1 MDRFQ
6 YLILLTGCLV
16 LTLPLEFLFGG
27 RVWRRPRRLFKAL
40 APPFLVFVAWD
51 FWAAAQGHWSFSD
64 TLTTGVELPF
74 GVPVDELFFF
84 VAIPIC
90 ALLTL
95 EAVRNVL
102 AGRVRLPRRGS
113 R

>member
-16 LTLPLEFLFGG
+16 LTLPLEFLFAG
-27 RVWRRPRRLFKAL
+27 RVWRRPRRLVRAL
-40 APPFLVFVAWD
+40 APPFVVFVAWD
-51 FWAAAQGHWSFSD
+51 FWATAQGHWSFNPRN
-64 TLTTGVELPF
+64 TTGLRLPY
-74 GVPVDELFFF
+74 GVPVDELLFF
-84 VAIPIC
+84 VAIPIS

-102 AGRVRLPRRGS
+102 AGRVRLRRRAPR
-113 R
+113 